1 MLAKV
6 LVETRVT
13 LTLLS
18 QTLYETIPY
27 ETRPTLQ
34 NSKQNI
40 LAANGG
46 ELFELGKTDLTW
58 TIYDRVFRINALVAQ
73 INAGGDWTLC

>member
-6 LVETRVT
+6 LVETRAI
-13 LTLLS
+13 LTLLT

-46 ELFELGKTDLTW
+46 ELLELGKTNLTL
-58 TIYDRVFRINALVAQ
+58 TIYDMVFQNDAL
-73 INAGGDWTLC
+73 